1 MTTEKIIGRW
11 DSLYNS
17 ELSKRF
23 DNLVMSQS
31 EQRKID
37 AANNARPTN
46 MASNDT
52 SLDGLGDALGL
63 TDEKS
68 DLPF

>member
-1 MTTEKIIGRW
+1 
-11 DSLYNS
+11 
-17 ELSKRF
+17 
-23 DNLVMSQS
+23 MSQS

-46 MASNDT
+46 MASNDV
-52 SLDGLGDALGL
+52 SLDGLSDALKL
-63 TDEKS
+63 EDKD